1 MDLKYLFEPR
11 TMAVIGVS
19 STNDRHP
26 ANVIFNKNNHRYPV
40 QVYAVNPK
48 GGKLH
53 DEKIYP
59 RVADVPK
66 KIDLAVIAT
75 RAELV
80 PDVMAD
86 CIKAGVKSAAVI
98 SGGFTEGGRKDLQDR
113 MVSMAKEAKFPFIGP
128 NCLGVYV
135 PFKVDTFFL
144 PIERMIKPEAGG
156 VTFVSQSG
164 GILVDHMIKFTQQGV
179 GMAKAISIGNK
190 AFIKEKELLAYLVND
205 PATKVIAYY
214 IEGFGE
220 GEGRDFVLAAE
231 RSPKP
236 VIIMKS
242 GKTPAGNRAVSS
254 HTASLAGDYASFSAA
269 IAQHN
274 ILEALNESELVSFC
288 EVLSSYT
295 KPIEGNIGI
304 ITGSGGHGAMVVDAC
319 SLNGI
324 KVPELSVETR
334 SEIKKNLTES
344 IQAIAALGNPADL
357 TGSAIDEDF
366 VACAKV
372 MGASAEIDC
381 IIILL
386 LPYLPGITLDIGV
399 KLSSVSKQ
407 FNKPFIAY
415 VPQVEKYNMLIE
427 GFELNG
433 IPVSPSI
440 EGAVLMA
447 KALVRKKPC

>member
-1 MDLKYLFEPR
+1 MDLNPLFEPK
-11 TMAVIGVS
+11 TMAVIGIS
-19 STNDRHP
+19 SSNNRHP
-26 ANVIFNKNNHRYPV
+26 ANVIFAKNNSRYPV
-40 QVYAVNPK
+40 KVYAVNPK

-53 DEKIYP
+53 DDPIYP
-59 RVADVPK
+59 GIADIPK

-80 PDVMAD
+80 PDVMAE
-86 CIKAGVKSAAVI
+86 CIKAGVKAAAVI
-98 SGGFTEGGRKDLQDR
+98 SGGFTEGGRRDLQQRIVD
-113 MVSMAKEAKFPFIGP
+113 MAREANFPFIGP

-144 PIERMIKPEAGG
+144 PLERMIKPEAGG

-164 GILVDHMIKFTQQGV
+164 GILVDHMIKFAQEGV
-179 GMAKAISIGNK
+179 GLAKAISIGNK
-190 AFIKEKELLAYLVND
+190 AFIKEKELLAYLIKD

-214 IEGFGE
+214 IEGFGK
-220 GEGRDFVLAAE
+220 GEGRDFVLAAD

-242 GKTPAGNRAVSS
+242 GKTAAGNRAVSS

-269 IAQHN
+269 VAQHN
-274 ILEALNESELVSFC
+274 ILEAANESELVSFC

-295 KPIEGNIGI
+295 EPIEGKIGI
-304 ITGSGGHGAMVVDAC
+304 ITGSGGHGAMAVDAC

-324 KVPELSVETR
+324 KVPELSVETKE
-334 SEIKKNLTES
+334 EIKKNLTGN

-357 TGSAIDEDF
+357 TGSAIDDDF

-381 IIILL
+381 VIVLL
-386 LPYLPGITLDIGV
+386 LPYIPGITLDIGV

-415 VPQVEKYNMLIE
+415 VPHVEKYDMLIE

-433 IPVSPSI
+433 IPVAPSI
-440 EGAVLMA
+440 DGAVLMA

>member
-1 MDLKYLFEPR
+1 MDLNPLFEPK
-11 TMAVIGVS
+11 TMAVIGIS
-19 STNDRHP
+19 SSNNRHP
-26 ANVIFNKNNHRYPV
+26 ANVIFAKNNSRYPV
-40 QVYAVNPK
+40 EVYAVNPK

-53 DEKIYP
+53 DDPIYP
-59 RVADVPK
+59 GIADIPK

-75 RAELV
+75 RAQLV
-80 PDVMAD
+80 PDVMAE
-86 CIKAGVKSAAVI
+86 CIKAGVKAAAVI
-98 SGGFTEGGRKDLQDR
+98 SGGFTEGGRRDLQQRIVD
-113 MVSMAKEAKFPFIGP
+113 MAREANFPFIGP

-144 PIERMIKPEAGG
+144 PLERMIKPEAGG

-164 GILVDHMIKFTQQGV
+164 GILVDHMIKFAQEGV
-179 GMAKAISIGNK
+179 GLAKAISIGNK
-190 AFIKEKELLAYLVND
+190 AFIKEKELLAYLIKD

-214 IEGFGE
+214 IEGFGK
-220 GEGRDFVLAAE
+220 GEGRDFVLAAD

-242 GKTPAGNRAVSS
+242 GKTAAGNRAVSS

-269 IAQHN
+269 VAQHN
-274 ILEALNESELVSFC
+274 ILEAASESELVSFC

-295 KPIEGNIGI
+295 EPIEGKIGI
-304 ITGSGGHGAMVVDAC
+304 ITGSGGHGAMAVDTC

-324 KVPELSVETR
+324 KVPELSVETKE
-334 SEIKKNLTES
+334 EIKKNLTGN

-357 TGSAIDEDF
+357 TGSAIDDDF
-366 VACAKV
+366 IACAKV
-372 MGASAEIDC
+372 MGASPEIDC
-381 IIILL
+381 VIVLL
-386 LPYLPGITLDIGV
+386 LPYIPGITLDIGV

-407 FNKPFIAY
+407 LNKPFIAY
-415 VPQVEKYNMLIE
+415 VPQVEKYDMLIE

-433 IPVSPSI
+433 IPVAPSI
-440 EGAVLMA
+440 DGAVLMA